1 MTDVSPAK
9 KAATYLLWAL
19 PLLFSLALPGIGALF
34 SLAVVVIALIF
45 HKDARRATL
54 RWWGDSPGRMVAIG
68 IGAGVVIHIGFS
80 ILIEPLIQISLHEE
94 IDLSNFDAVK
104 GNLANYLILL
114 AIGVFFGG
122 FAEELMFRGFVIG
135 WGERLFGG
143 GAIFLV
149 VLSAAVFGAAHLYQG
164 PSGMLSTGLMG
175 FLFGLLYL
183 STGRRLIACMLAHAT
198 IDILGITELYVGHP
212 FLPPLFGA

>member
-1 MTDVSPAK
+1 MTDASPAK
-9 KAATYLLWAL
+9 KAATWFLWAL
-19 PLLFSLALPGIGALF
+19 PLIFPLVLPGIGALF
-34 SLAVVVIALIF
+34 SLAVVVLALIF

-54 RWWGDSPGRMVAIG
+54 RWWGDRPGRMILIG
-68 IGAGVVIHIGFS
+68 IGAGILIHIAFAV
-80 ILIEPLIQISLHEE
+80 LVEPLIQMLLNEE

-104 GNLANYLILL
+104 GNVANYLILL
-114 AIGVFFGG
+114 AIGIFFGG
-122 FAEELMFRGFVIG
+122 FAEELMFRGFVVG

-164 PSGMLSTGLMG
+164 PSGMLSTGLIG
-175 FLFGLLYL
+175 LLFGLLYL
-183 STGRRLIACMLAHAT
+183 ATDRRLIACMLAHAT

>member
-1 MTDVSPAK
+1 
-9 KAATYLLWAL
+9 
-19 PLLFSLALPGIGALF
+19 
-34 SLAVVVIALIF
+34 
-45 HKDARRATL
+45 
-54 RWWGDSPGRMVAIG
+54 
-68 IGAGVVIHIGFS
+68 
-80 ILIEPLIQISLHEE
+80 
-94 IDLSNFDAVK
+94 
-104 GNLANYLILL
+104 
-114 AIGVFFGG
+114 
-122 FAEELMFRGFVIG
+122 MFQGFVIG